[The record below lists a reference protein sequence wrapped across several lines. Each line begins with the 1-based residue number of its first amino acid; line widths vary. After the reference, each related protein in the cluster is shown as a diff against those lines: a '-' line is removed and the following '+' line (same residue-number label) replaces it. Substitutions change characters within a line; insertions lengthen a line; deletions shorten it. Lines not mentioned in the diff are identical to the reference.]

1 MHPYSVIVALGCLPP
16 APLLNH
22 ISTITS
28 PAPTTSTSY
37 STTPMVTKVTTVS
50 KADDSL
56 ETPHA
61 VFIGQGLP
69 LVPKKLA
76 SKIGSVEFV
85 DMSELMS
92 DCLGYS
98 KTSTSEDKSWATK
111 SKKRAVANI
120 LEWIQCFSIY
130 SSEKP

>member
-1 MHPYSVIVALGCLPP
+1 MHPHSVIIALGCLPP

-37 STTPMVTKVTTVS
+37 PTTPMTTKVTTVS
-50 KADDSL
+50 KADNSL

-61 VFIGQGLP
+61 VFICQGLP
-69 LVPKKLA
+69 PVPKNLA
-76 SKIGSVEFV
+76 SKIESGEFV
-85 DMSELMS
+85 DMSESLP
-92 DCLGYS
+92 DRLGCS
-98 KTSTSEDKSWATK
+98 KTSISEDKSWGTK

-120 LEWIQCFSIY
+120 LE
-130 SSEKP
+130 